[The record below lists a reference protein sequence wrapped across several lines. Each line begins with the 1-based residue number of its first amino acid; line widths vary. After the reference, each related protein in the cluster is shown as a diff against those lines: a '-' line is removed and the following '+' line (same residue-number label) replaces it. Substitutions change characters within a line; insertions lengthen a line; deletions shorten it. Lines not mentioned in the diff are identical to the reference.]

1 MTKNEYIELAIREER
16 PRLLNFIRSRIPD
29 RDEAEDIVQDVFTQ
43 MVFSFESIQSV
54 ERIGSWL
61 YTTARNRITDHYRK
75 KKPENFHDYR
85 SIRDDG
91 EESLG
96 LEDIIPAELFHPE
109 DELMRSLVQEEIL
122 EALAELPA
130 EQRDVF
136 TMHVFDD
143 MSFREIEA
151 VTGIPLNTLLSR
163 KRYAILHLRSRLE
176 HLYEQIKNY

>member
-1 MTKNEYIELAIREER
+1 MTKNEYIELAVSEER
-16 PRLLNFIRSRIPD
+16 PRLLNFIRKRVPD
-29 RDEAEDIVQDVFTQ
+29 REEAEDILQDVLTQ
-43 MVFSFESIQSV
+43 MVYSFESIQSV
-54 ERIGSWL
+54 DRIGSWL

-75 KKPENFHDYR
+75 KKPERFTDQKTI
-85 SIRDDG
+85 SGDG

-96 LEDIIPAELFHPE
+96 LEDIIPAELYHPE
-109 DELMRSLVQEEIL
+109 DELMRSVVQEELL

-130 EQRDVF
+130 EQREVF

-176 HLYEQIKNY
+176 YLYEQIKNY

>member
-1 MTKNEYIELAIREER
+1 MTKNEYIELAIKEEQ
-16 PRLLNFIRSRIPD
+16 PRLLNFIRKRVPD
-29 RDEAEDIVQDVFTQ
+29 RDEAEDILQDVFTQ

-61 YTTARNRITDHYRK
+61 YSTARNRITDHYRK
-75 KKPENFHDYR
+75 KKPERFSDQR
-85 SIRDDG
+85 STRDNG

-109 DELMRSLVQEEIL
+109 DELMRSVVQEEIL

-151 VTGIPLNTLLSR
+151 VTGIPVNTLLSR

-176 HLYEQIKNY
+176 QLYEQIKNY